1 MKTIFRKAAYII
13 LALAAAGCAKAVVEG
28 TNVAEKRY
36 LEAWIQNNYPNAK
49 STELGV
55 YILEDTKGEG
65 GKEVKEDGYMFAEYT
80 TTDLEGNISTYTNKE
95 TAKQLGKYDTTTY
108 YGPKV
113 STTFKNTIQ
122 AGLADVVLGMRV
134 GDRKKVVI
142 PGWLMTYSSYGSAEE
157 YIEKATSGSH
167 TIYDITIK
175 DFTDTIGS
183 WEKQQIQKY
192 FEANKAEFG
201 NMDTTKFVVMKAK
214 ESDAEETK
222 FDGMYF
228 KSTTKAEFAFTK
240 DTTIYINY
248 TGKLLNGL
256 VFDTNKEK
264 VAKDNGLYSASRT
277 YEPVQIDWGTDYT
290 TITMGS
296 DGGSI
301 ITGFALALRQMG
313 AFEKGIAVFTSPY
326 GYSNS
331 GSGSSIPG
339 YSPLVFELEV
349 VAKPEE

>member
-65 GKEVKEDGYMFAEYT
+65 GKVVKEDGYMFAEYT

-183 WEKQQIQKY
+183 WEKQ
-192 FEANKAEFG
+192 
-201 NMDTTKFVVMKAK
+201 
-214 ESDAEETK
+214 
-222 FDGMYF
+222 
-228 KSTTKAEFAFTK
+228 
-240 DTTIYINY
+240 
-248 TGKLLNGL
+248 
-256 VFDTNKEK
+256 
-264 VAKDNGLYSASRT
+264 
-277 YEPVQIDWGTDYT
+277 
-290 TITMGS
+290 
-296 DGGSI
+296 
-301 ITGFALALRQMG
+301 
-313 AFEKGIAVFTSPY
+313 
-326 GYSNS
+326 
-331 GSGSSIPG
+331 
-339 YSPLVFELEV
+339 
-349 VAKPEE
+349 

>member
-13 LALAAAGCAKAVVEG
+13 LALAAASCAKAVVEG
-28 TNVAEKRY
+28 TNIAEKRY
-36 LEAWIQNNYPNAK
+36 FDAWLHNNYPDAK
-49 STELGV
+49 PTGLGIYV
-55 YILEDTKGEG
+55 LEETKGD
-65 GKEVKEDGYMFAEYT
+65 GKEVKKDGYIFTEYV
-80 TTDLEGNISTYTNKE
+80 TTDLEGNISSYTGKE
-95 TAKQLGKYDTTTY
+95 VAKQLGEYDTTTY

-113 STTFKNTIQ
+113 ATTFESTIQ
-122 AGLADVVLGMRV
+122 AGLAEAVLGMRV
-134 GDRKKVVI
+134 GGRKKVII
-142 PGWLMTYSSYGSAEE
+142 PGWLLTYSTYDSAEE
-157 YIEKATSGSH
+157 YIEKATAGTH
-167 TIYDITIK
+167 AIYDITIK
-175 DFTDTIGS
+175 DFTDTIES

-192 FEANKAEFG
+192 FEANRAEFTD
-201 NMDTTKFVVMKAK
+201 MDTTKYVVMKVK
-214 ESDAEETK
+214 NDDAEDTK

-228 KSTTKAEFAFTK
+228 KSTEAAKYAFDT

-277 YEPVQIDWGTDYT
+277 YEPVQIEWRTDYSE
-290 TITMGS
+290 IKMGS
-296 DGGSI
+296 EGSSI

-313 AFEKGIAVFTSPY
+313 AFEKGVAVFTSPY
-326 GYSNS
+326 GYSYS

>member
-13 LALAAAGCAKAVVEG
+13 LAVAAAGCAKAVVEG

-36 LEAWIQNNYPNAK
+36 FDAWIQNNYPDAE

-65 GKEVKEDGYMFAEYT
+65 GKVVKEDGYMFAEYT

-192 FEANKAEFG
+192 FEAGAPDK
-201 NMDTTKFVVMKAK
+201 
-214 ESDAEETK
+214 
-222 FDGMYF
+222 
-228 KSTTKAEFAFTK
+228 
-240 DTTIYINY
+240 
-248 TGKLLNGL
+248 
-256 VFDTNKEK
+256 
-264 VAKDNGLYSASRT
+264 
-277 YEPVQIDWGTDYT
+277 
-290 TITMGS
+290 
-296 DGGSI
+296 
-301 ITGFALALRQMG
+301 ALALAGRFSESLFNSVRFFLDFYDY
-313 AFEKGIAVFTSPY
+313 AKSEFENCYRILQYLADT
-326 GYSNS
+326 
-331 GSGSSIPG
+331 
-339 YSPLVFELEV
+339 
-349 VAKPEE
+349 ADH